1 MTKRPLLWAFL
12 LVAFLIGA
20 ARARGILAPPPPA
33 LSAGETVTLTGT
45 VEEITEKENSRQLR
59 LSHIYLSSDLSY
71 QRQVLVYENQQT
83 ELKIGYRVK
92 VTGTYAPLE
101 EAANPGQFD
110 QKAYYEARGI
120 GMVLKKAKLMII
132 EAKENFFF
140 QKLYELRSFWARTLE
155 TITGKEEAGLL
166 QAMLLGEKSG
176 LKKEQKE
183 LYQSGGISHILAISG
198 LHISLVGMLLYQF
211 LRKKKRSYPFSAAVS
226 GSFMVVYGFLT
237 GFGVSAK
244 RAVFMFLVYL
254 GAEVL
259 GETYDVVSALA
270 LAGILILAEQPLQLF
285 QCGFQLSFLS
295 VGAMALVYPALQK
308 RLGWKNKMALS
319 LLSGVSVTLVTLPCT
334 LYWFYEWMPYAL
346 FLNLIVIPLVPV
358 VFLSGAAGMLT
369 GGVSVMVG
377 MFLAGASAGVLRFFQ
392 TLLERTEVLPGSRA
406 IIGQPELWRIGVYYV
421 LAGIA
426 VWGGRRRKAVSLE
439 KCRNYGNITKSQ
451 IESEKIRNRKQYN
464 RMKSLNMQSETIQKW
479 KENTGNQRLY
489 SETREFGG
497 QSDQSRFEK
506 SDQSASI
513 DSPQKCHHIWLRI
526 FFIILSLC
534 ILCFPINRP
543 SEVTFLDVGQG
554 DAIFLRTEQGITCLI
569 DGGSTTVSD
578 VGTYRILPFLKAR
591 DVSALDYLFL
601 SHMDADHISGAE
613 ELLKDQFHGIPIHNL
628 CLSALPEDETRLRLE
643 KEARRF
649 GTNLLYISRGT
660 VFQEENA
667 KIRCLSPAKNQKKE
681 DENENSQV
689 LLVDLNGLR
698 FLFTGDLGEEGEQ
711 ELLASGLD
719 LEADILKVGHHG
731 SRYSTSEAFLQAIRP
746 KLAVISC
753 AKENR
758 YGHPA
763 PETVQRLERAG
774 CRIFYTM
781 KSGAIT
787 LYPADG
793 KKGWKLEQK
802 FDKIE
807 RGDSHEHS

>member
-20 ARARGILAPPPPA
+20 AGTWGILDPSPPD

-45 VEEITEKENSRQLR
+45 VEELTEKENSRQLR

-101 EAANPGQFD
+101 EASNPGQFD

-120 GMVLKKAKLMII
+120 GMVLKKAKLTVI

-140 QKLYELRSFWARTLE
+140 QRLYELRSFWARTLE
-155 TITGKEEAGLL
+155 KITEKEEAGLL

-259 GETYDVVSALA
+259 GESYDVVSALA

-295 VGAMALVYPALQK
+295 VGAVALVYPALQK
-308 RLGWKNKMALS
+308 KCGWKNKAALS

-358 VFLSGAAGMLT
+358 VFLSGAAGMLA
-369 GGVSVMVG
+369 GGVSVVAG
-377 MFLAGASAGVLRFFQ
+377 MFLAGASAGVLGFFQ

-406 IIGQPELWRIGVYYV
+406 IVGQPELWRIGVYYALV
-421 LAGIA
+421 GVA
-426 VWGGRRRKAVSLE
+426 VWGGGRRKGKNRKALNSKE
-439 KCRNYGNITKSQ
+439 CRNCGNILENQ
-451 IESEKIRNRKQYN
+451 IKSEKTRDQKQYN
-464 RMKSLNMQSETIQKW
+464 RMKSLDMQSEDIQEW
-479 KENTGNQRLY
+479 KENSGNQSLY
-489 SETREFGG
+489 DEIRELRG
-497 QSDQSRFEK
+497 QSDQST
-506 SDQSASI
+506 SI
-513 DSPQKCHHIWLRI
+513 DLPQKYHHIWPRTVI
-526 FFIILSLC
+526 IILALC

-543 SEVTFLDVGQG
+543 AEVTFLDVGQG
-554 DAIFLRTEQGITCLI
+554 DAIFLRTEQGTTCLI

-591 DVSALDYLFL
+591 GVSALDYLFL
-601 SHMDADHISGAE
+601 SHMDADHISGSE
-613 ELLKDQFHGIPIHNL
+613 ELLKDQFHGIPIRNL
-628 CLSALPEDETRLRLE
+628 CLSAIPEDETRLRLE
-643 KEARRF
+643 KEARSY

-667 KIRCLSPAKNQKKE
+667 KIRCLSPIKNQKKE

-711 ELLASGLD
+711 ELLASEID
-719 LEADILKVGHHG
+719 LRAEILKVGHHG
-731 SRYSTSEAFLQAIRP
+731 SRYSTSEAFLQAVRP
-746 KLAVISC
+746 KLAIISC
-753 AKENR
+753 AEENR

-763 PETVQRLERAG
+763 PETIQRLESAG
-774 CRIFYTM
+774 CCIFYTM

-793 KKGWKLEQK
+793 KKSWKLEQK
-802 FDKIE
+802 FDRIE

>member
-1 MTKRPLLWAFL
+1 MTKRPLLWAFF
-12 LVAFLIGA
+12 LVAFLVA
-20 ARARGILAPPPPA
+20 AAGARGLLAPMPPD
-33 LSAGETVTLTGT
+33 LSPGETVSLTGT
-45 VEEITEKENSRQLR
+45 VEEITEKENNRQVR
-59 LSHIYLSSDLSY
+59 LSHIYLVSDLSY

-92 VTGTYAPLE
+92 VTGIYAPLE
-101 EAANPGQFD
+101 KASNPGQFD

-120 GMVLKKAKLMII
+120 GMVLKKAKITVT

-140 QKLYELRSFWARTLE
+140 QKLYELRSFWIHTLE
-155 TITGKEEAGLL
+155 KITGEGEAGLL

-211 LRKKKRSYPFSAAVS
+211 LRKKKRSYSFSTAVS
-226 GSFMVVYGFLT
+226 GSFMVIYGFLT

-254 GAEVL
+254 GAELL

-270 LAGILILAEQPLQLF
+270 LAGILILTEQPLQLF

-295 VGAMALVYPALQK
+295 VGAVALVYPALRK
-308 RLGWKNKMALS
+308 KLGWKNKVALS
-319 LLSGVSVTLVTLPCT
+319 LLSGASVTLVTLPCT

-358 VFLSGAAGMLT
+358 VFLSGAAGMLV
-369 GGVSVMVG
+369 GGVSVVAG

-406 IIGQPELWRIGVYYV
+406 IIGQPELWRIGVYYALV
-421 LAGIA
+421 GMA
-426 VWGGRRRKAVSLE
+426 VWGFGGRKGKNRKAVSLE
-439 KCRNYGNITKSQ
+439 ECRNYWNITKNQ
-451 IESEKIRNRKQYN
+451 I
-464 RMKSLNMQSETIQKW
+464 KSAQ
-479 KENTGNQRLY
+479 TG
-489 SETREFGG
+489 
-497 QSDQSRFEK
+497 
-506 SDQSASI
+506 SI
-513 DSPQKCHHIWLRI
+513 DSPQKRRHIWIRI
-526 FFIILSLC
+526 VLMIFALLVLC
-534 ILCFPINRP
+534 LPSCHP

-554 DAIFLRTEQGITCLI
+554 DAVFLRTERGTTCLI

-578 VGTYRILPFLKAR
+578 VGIYRILPFLKAR
-591 DVSALDYLFL
+591 GVSSLDYLFL

-628 CLSALPEDETRLRLE
+628 CLSAIPEDETRLRLE

-649 GTNLLYISRGT
+649 GTNILYISRGT
-660 VFQEENA
+660 VFQEENVT
-667 KIRCLSPAKNQKKE
+667 IRCLFPIKNQKKE

-689 LLVDLNGLR
+689 LLLDLNGLR
-698 FLFTGDLGEEGEQ
+698 FLFTGDLGEEGEG
-711 ELLASGLD
+711 ELLASGTD
-719 LEADILKVGHHG
+719 LKVDILKVGHHG
-731 SRYSTSEAFLQAIRP
+731 SRYSTSETFLQAIRP

-753 AKENR
+753 AEENR

-763 PETVQRLERAG
+763 TETVQRLESTG
-774 CRIFYTM
+774 CRILYTM

-787 LYPADG
+787 LYPYAG
-793 KKGWKLEQK
+793 KKGWKLEEK
-802 FDKIE
+802 FDRIE
-807 RGDSHEHS
+807 RGDSYEHS